1 MPSPT
6 TTDQLLANIQ
16 RSGLIAPEEL
26 ATVLADTPDDG
37 PLAVLE
43 RLQTAGMLTKF
54 QAGRIRAGK
63 YKGFILGDYV
73 ILDQLGG
80 GGTGQVYLAE
90 HAVMHRLVA
99 LKVLSIGAS
108 VDPVARERFFREAR
122 ATAVLDHPNIIR
134 VFDLRRE
141 STVFYLVM
149 EFISGISLQHVV
161 SRHGAQPWQLAAAY
175 IRQVALGLI
184 HAHEHGY
191 IHRDIK
197 PANLLLARD
206 GTVKILDL
214 GLVREVE
221 GESKLTEQVDRTI
234 LGTADYLAPEQAVDS
249 SKVDVRADIY
259 SLGATF
265 YYLLAGHTMFRDGRT
280 AQKLMWQQLSAP
292 TPIREL
298 KPDVPPGLAVVLHAM
313 LEKKPADRP
322 QTPADVAKLLE
333 PWTRE
338 PVDVPNP
345 KWMPALPNRR
355 GLTGASTHVP
365 VSTDSQLRSNSTFN
379 LNLPGRSQ
387 TRLAKYST
395 PFLELPP
402 VPEVAHDYDMPTME
416 DRSAQTPRTLGTKP
430 ETKLPTKTHLPVIT
444 RASIAPVPR
453 APLHKGWKVIVV
465 AVAIAAILG
474 AAAAAIALHFMR

>member
-26 ATVLADTPDDG
+26 ATALADTPDDG

-149 EFISGISLQHVV
+149 EFVSGISLQHVV
-161 SRHGAQPWQLAAAY
+161 SRHGAQPWQMAAAY
-175 IRQVALGLI
+175 VRQVALGLI
-184 HAHEHGY
+184 HAHEQGY

-197 PANLLLARD
+197 PANLLLSCE

-214 GLVREVE
+214 GLVRESE

-280 AQKLMWQQLSAP
+280 AQKLMWQQMTAP
-292 TPIREL
+292 TPIRDL
-298 KPDVPPGLAVVLHAM
+298 KPDVPAGLAAILHSM

-322 QTPADVAKLLE
+322 QTPAKLAALLE

-338 PVDVPNP
+338 PVDLPNA
-345 KWMPALPNRR
+345 KWMPTLPNRR
-355 GLTGASTHVP
+355 GLTGSSTHVP
-365 VSTDSQLRSNSTFN
+365 VATDSQLRAKSTFN
-379 LNLPGRSQ
+379 PNRPQTKLP
-387 TRLAKYST
+387 KFST
-395 PFLELPP
+395 PILELPP
-402 VPEVAHDYDMPTME
+402 VPEVADYDTPTME

-430 ETKLPTKTHLPVIT
+430 ETSLPTKTHLPVIT
-444 RASIAPVPR
+444 RASIATVPR
-453 APLHKGWKVIVV
+453 TPIHKGWKVIVI
-465 AVAIAAILG
+465 AVAIAAVLG
-474 AAAAAIALHFMR
+474 AAAAAIALQIIR